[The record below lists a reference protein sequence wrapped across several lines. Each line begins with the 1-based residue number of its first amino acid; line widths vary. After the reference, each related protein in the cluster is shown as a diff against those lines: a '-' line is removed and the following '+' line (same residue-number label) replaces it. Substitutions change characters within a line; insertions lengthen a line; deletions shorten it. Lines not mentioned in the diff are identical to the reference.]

1 MGRSNRKVP
10 TRKAKASFLRHG
22 EKYSVFG
29 GRPGARDSKEMQ
41 QEAEMSDGSSKLDVK
56 EVAQITNELHE
67 GRLSRGGLSNRL
79 KGLGLGFGA
88 AFVLGMTGAHAA
100 TASDANVVLKSNN
113 PALASIIQS
122 GSETGQAATDD
133 KMQQLA
139 WFRRYFHRFF
149 NRWYRRF

>member
-1 MGRSNRKVP
+1 MNDSTKGR
-10 TRKAKASFLRHG
+10 
-22 EKYSVFG
+22 
-29 GRPGARDSKEMQ
+29 
-41 QEAEMSDGSSKLDVK
+41 LDVNK
-56 EVAQITNELHE
+56 IADITNELHE

-100 TASDANVVLKSNN
+100 TAPDANVVLKSTN
-113 PALASIIQS
+113 PALNSIIQS

-139 WFRRYFHRFF
+139 WFRRFFRRFYTRF
-149 NRWYRRF
+149 YRRW

>member
-1 MGRSNRKVP
+1 
-10 TRKAKASFLRHG
+10 
-22 EKYSVFG
+22 
-29 GRPGARDSKEMQ
+29 MQ
-41 QEAEMSDGSSKLDVK
+41 QEAEMSDNPKNLDIN
-56 EVAQITNELHE
+56 EVADITSDLHE

-88 AFVLGMTGAHAA
+88 AFVLGMTGAQVAA
-100 TASDANVVLKSNN
+100 APDANVVLKSNN

-139 WFRRYFHRFF
+139 WFRRFFRRFF
-149 NRWYRRF
+149 NRFYRRW